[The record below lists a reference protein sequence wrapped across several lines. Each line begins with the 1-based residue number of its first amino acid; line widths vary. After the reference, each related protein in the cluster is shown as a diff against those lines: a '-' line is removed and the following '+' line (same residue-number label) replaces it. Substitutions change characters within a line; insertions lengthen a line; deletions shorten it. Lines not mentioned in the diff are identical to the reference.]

1 MQYYSLPRLLFLRT
15 GIEIMRHS
23 VNGCFPIAI
32 WADRRW
38 VILFPWSGVPR
49 VAPLVALAWIALLVG
64 GCGRPTG
71 ETARVDGSV
80 SIEGQPVEKGIISFS
95 PRESGTVRPATAE
108 IVDGR
113 YQASNVPLGPVLVQI
128 HATKETGKMLTDR
141 AEGGQYP
148 ETINL
153 VPAKY
158 DAGIEVTISGD
169 ESHDFN
175 LTGR

>member
-1 MQYYSLPRLLFLRT
+1 M
-15 GIEIMRHS
+15 
-23 VNGCFPIAI
+23 

-38 VILFPWSGVPR
+38 AILSPRSGIPR
-49 VAPLVALAWIALLVG
+49 VAPLVALVWIALLTG
-64 GCGRPTG
+64 GCGGSTG
-71 ETARVDGSV
+71 PTARVDGSV
-80 SIEGQPVEKGIISFS
+80 SIEGEPVATGIISFS
-95 PRESGTVRPATAE
+95 PRESGTVGPATAE

-113 YQASNVPLGPVLVQI
+113 YQASSVPLGPVLVQI

-175 LTGR
+175 LTAR